1 MLMIDVM
8 FMASHRYEE
17 LVRVLNI
24 LGSLIAIVYGIVAIL
39 NVSLQFITPPS
50 SPHFSTFFDGI
61 VLIVLG
67 IVSLTVFGV
76 NKRKSVS
83 YNSVWILLLVFGIL
97 MFWFGSAIGGLI
109 VVLGGLLALLDA
121 LR

>member
-1 MLMIDVM
+1 
-8 FMASHRYEE
+8 MA
-17 LVRVLNI
+17 LV
-24 LGSLIAIVYGIVAIL
+24 
-39 NVSLQFITPPS
+39 
-50 SPHFSTFFDGI
+50 